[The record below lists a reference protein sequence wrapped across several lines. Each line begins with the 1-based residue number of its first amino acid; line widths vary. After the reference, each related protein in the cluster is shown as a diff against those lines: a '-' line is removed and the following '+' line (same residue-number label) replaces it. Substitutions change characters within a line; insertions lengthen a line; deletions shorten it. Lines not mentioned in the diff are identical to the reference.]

1 MTKSVTSAIKRA
13 NRSSPLIHP
22 GLIAFDT
29 LPDSAFVP
37 LPVVCGIYGC
47 SPATA
52 WRRVRSGQ
60 LVAPHRIGA
69 RTTRWNVGELRNF
82 FKGEVL

>member
-1 MTKSVTSAIKRA
+1 MSKSVTSAIQSA
-13 NRSSPLIHP
+13 NRPSPQTHP
-22 GLIAFDT
+22 ALIAFDT

-52 WRRVRSGQ
+52 WRRVRAGQ
-60 LVAPHRIGA
+60 IVAPRRIGS
-69 RTTRWNVGELRNF
+69 RTTRWNVGEIRADLQG
-82 FKGEVL
+82 K